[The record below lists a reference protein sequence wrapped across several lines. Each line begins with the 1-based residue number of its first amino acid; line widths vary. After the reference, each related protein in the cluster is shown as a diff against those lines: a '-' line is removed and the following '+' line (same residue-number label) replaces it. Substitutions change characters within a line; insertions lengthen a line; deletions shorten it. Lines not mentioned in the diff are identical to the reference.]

1 MLKFIVS
8 DITAKFCT
16 RSDDDSI
23 PVKVDRVWRK
33 SKRGDE
39 NISGAFRD
47 F

>member
-23 PVKVDRVWRK
+23 PVKVDRVLREYK
-33 SKRGDE
+33 AGR
-39 NISGAFRD
+39 
-47 F
+47 